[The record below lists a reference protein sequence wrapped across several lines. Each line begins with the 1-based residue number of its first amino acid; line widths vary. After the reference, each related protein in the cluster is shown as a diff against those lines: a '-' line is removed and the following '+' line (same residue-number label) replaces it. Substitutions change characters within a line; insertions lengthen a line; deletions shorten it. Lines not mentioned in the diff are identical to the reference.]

1 MHIAYYWQLLTS
13 LPYSVPRRILGKT
26 ARKYPL
32 IEPFV
37 RDKDG
42 LEIGGPSPI
51 FGRRKLIPVYDRCR
65 KIDNCDFASRTIWNG
80 SLGIS
85 EAAASFGVQ
94 FVAEGTNLA
103 SLKDRKYDFILASHV
118 LEHVANPLLAL
129 EQWSHLLRPEG
140 MMLVIVPDKQG
151 TFDHRRPYTTFEH
164 IEADFQ
170 KETPES
176 DLTHLDEIFALHDLA
191 LDPRAG
197 SPSQFRD
204 RCLNNFT
211 VRAMHHHVFS
221 PQVMLQM
228 FSRIGMKALNISIE
242 RPYHIVAMAR
252 QSNEVRHEDSQFHK
266 YSNAQTSFAS

>member
-13 LPYSVPRRILGKT
+13 MPQGVARRVSGKT
-26 ARKYPL
+26 SRNYAL

-37 RDKDG
+37 RDKYG

-51 FGRRKLIPVYDRCR
+51 FGRCKLIPVYDRCR
-65 KIDNCDFASRTIWNG
+65 KIDNCNFASRTIWNG
-80 SLGIS
+80 PVGIS

-129 EQWSHLLRPEG
+129 EQWRHLLRPEG

-170 KETPES
+170 KETLES
-176 DLTHLDEIFALHDLA
+176 DLTHLDEILALHDLA

-242 RPYHIVAMAR
+242 RPYHIVAMAQ

-266 YSNAQTSFAS
+266 YSNVQTSFSS